1 MIEIWKPVLSY
12 GGGVNST
19 ALAILAVNEGWRGHI
34 VFSDTGTEW
43 PDTYCFMDLFERDWL
58 APRGLHIERLGAE
71 WRHKGRREHLID
83 YCERARV
90 VPMGMRRWCT
100 IEYKIKPLQAWCAA
114 RGLSNDVDVMLGI
127 AADESW
133 RMMSACRPLV
143 DRGIDR
149 DGCVRI
155 IQAEGL
161 PVPRKSGCYIC
172 PFQKDSQWRELWT
185 RNPDLF
191 TRAERMEE
199 NARRRRTSR
208 RGGKPLVLDIA
219 GKVTLAQRRVTYE
232 SQLTLPEVD
241 MDELMEYRPCMC
253 SL

>member
-1 MIEIWKPVLSY
+1 MTDWKPVLSY

-71 WRHKGRREHLID
+71 WRIRSKKMSVID
-83 YCERARV
+83 HCYHYRI
-90 VPMGMRRWCT
+90 VPIIRFRWCT
-100 IEYKIKPLQAWCAA
+100 AGYKREPFGKWCKAHGFDQEA
-114 RGLSNDVDVMLGI
+114 DAMIGI

-143 DRGIDR
+143 DRVIDR

-172 PFQKDSQWRELWT
+172 PFQPEAQWRELWT
-185 RNPDLF
+185 RYPELYA
-191 TRAERMEE
+191 RAEGLEQQAQE
-199 NARRRRTSR
+199 KCARKGDSGMLDPHSR
-208 RGGKPLVLDIA
+208 W
-219 GKVTLAQRRVTYE
+219 TLAQRRVNYE
-232 SQLTLPEVD
+232 KQIAMPEID